1 MRDTDSA
8 KTRIEGYKFSRQ
20 GFRFSRLYPTR
31 SGIQIQPVTVQKD
44 TASPARLYPST
55 RCDIFRFVKA
65 SANSLLLFDE
75 RDLMQVRPTGSPW
88 KNNPKDPATVPV
100 PLQVVMVKID
110 GPYTERDR
118 KLWIF
123 LLHAVWD
130 DLETK
135 TLHEL
140 SVTDINRVFREVG
153 GDHNAAWIWE
163 SAKRLAK
170 TSVEWEYTL
179 GDERLDGVS
188 SIFGAVLSRPAR
200 QAGKL
205 IFNFPPLLIPI
216 IKQPHRFARLRVHF
230 MIGLSGKYAVTL
242 YELLEGF
249 ANRRDGRFEC
259 SIAELRQ
266 WLKVPDGTYQTWK
279 NFKLRVLD
287 PSIEQINGNA
297 AGAGFTVSYRAIREG
312 RFYDRVAF
320 ALEKTTGREQ
330 AEGRIKKRIRI
341 GKSLADAKAK
351 SRPPLLPG
359 MIERAAT
366 LTGRYLDMAKVEAEF
381 WTHWEA
387 TDRPDFIK
395 GVEAAF
401 IGFTRRKLRQVKYG
415 ETPRKSAS

>member
-1 MRDTDSA
+1 MEA
-8 KTRIEGYKFSRQ
+8 KG
-20 GFRFSRLYPTR
+20 
-31 SGIQIQPVTVQKD
+31 
-44 TASPARLYPST
+44 
-55 RCDIFRFVKA
+55 
-65 SANSLLLFDE
+65 NSLLLFEE
-75 RDLMQVRPTGSPW
+75 RDLVQVRPTGSPW
-88 KNNPKDPATVPV
+88 NNNPKDPATVPI

-130 DLETK
+130 ELETRQI
-135 TLHEL
+135 HEL
-140 SVTDINRVFREVG
+140 SVADINRVFREAG
-153 GDHNAAWIWE
+153 GDHNTAWIWD

-170 TSVEWEYTL
+170 TTVEWECTL
-179 GDERLDGVS
+179 GDERLQGIS

-205 IFNFPPLLIPI
+205 SFNFPPLLIPV

-259 SIAELRQ
+259 SITELRQ

-287 PSIEQINGNA
+287 PSIEQINSNA

-320 ALEKTTGREQ
+320 ELQKTTGREQ

-341 GKSLADAKAK
+341 GKSLADARAR
-351 SRPPLLPG
+351 SRPALLPE

-381 WTHWEA
+381 WAHWE
-387 TDRPDFIK
+387 TTGRPDFIK

-401 IGFTRRKLRQVKYG
+401 IGFTRKKRRQAKFGESRRKG
-415 ETPRKSAS
+415 AD

>member
-1 MRDTDSA
+1 MEA
-8 KTRIEGYKFSRQ
+8 KAK
-20 GFRFSRLYPTR
+20 
-31 SGIQIQPVTVQKD
+31 
-44 TASPARLYPST
+44 
-55 RCDIFRFVKA
+55 
-65 SANSLLLFDE
+65 SLLLFE
-75 RDLMQVRPTGSPW
+75 EHELVQVRPTGSPW
-88 KNNPKDPATVPV
+88 LNNPKDPATVPV

-130 DLETK
+130 ELETRQI
-135 TLHEL
+135 HEL
-140 SVTDINRVFREVG
+140 NVADINRIFREAG

-170 TSVEWEYTL
+170 TTVEWEYTL
-179 GDERLDGVS
+179 GDERLQGIS

-205 IFNFPPLLIPI
+205 SFNFPPLLIPV
-216 IKQPHRFARLRVHF
+216 IKQPQRFARLRVHF

-279 NFKLRVLD
+279 NLKLRVLD
-287 PSIEQINGNA
+287 PSIEQINTNA
-297 AGAGFTVSYRAIREG
+297 AGAGFSVSYKAIRYG
-312 RFYDRVAF
+312 RCYDRVAF
-320 ALEKTTGREQ
+320 ALQKTTGREQ
-330 AEGRIKKRIRI
+330 AEGKIKGRIKM
-341 GKSLADAKAK
+341 GKSLADARAK
-351 SRPPLLPG
+351 KRPALLPQ
-359 MIERAAT
+359 MIERAAN
-366 LTGRYLDMAKVEAEF
+366 LTDRYLDMAKVEDEF
-381 WTHWEA
+381 WAHWE
-387 TDRPDFIK
+387 TTGRPDFIK

-401 IGFTRRKLRQVKYG
+401 IGFTRQKVRQVKFG
-415 ETPRKSAS
+415 EKPRKRAN